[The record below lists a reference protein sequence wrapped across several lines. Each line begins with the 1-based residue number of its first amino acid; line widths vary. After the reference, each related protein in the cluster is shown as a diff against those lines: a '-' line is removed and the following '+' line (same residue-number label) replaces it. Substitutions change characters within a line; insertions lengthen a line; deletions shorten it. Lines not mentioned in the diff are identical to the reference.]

1 MSFDKMEEALGRQIA
16 ENKIGEDRKKMNALR
31 VYRQSEEIKEMQR
44 KITAALVNKE
54 RSAQISE
61 GQYRRQLD
69 LVSHQ
74 SPLIIGYRNTIVTL
88 IKLSCKWKKCRT
100 KSTERPKRN
109 AKLTA
114 SKISTICSSK

>member
-1 MSFDKMEEALGRQIA
+1 MTTEAQFQNRNPIITDPAIVPLDKLEEALGRQIA
-16 ENKIGEDRKKMNALR
+16 ENRIGEDRKKMNALR

-74 SPLIIGYRNTIVTL
+74 KSQTL
-88 IKLSCKWKKCRT
+88 V
-100 KSTERPKRN
+100 
-109 AKLTA
+109 
-114 SKISTICSSK
+114 ISLGTRFIHR

>member
-1 MSFDKMEEALGRQIA
+1 MPLDKLEEALGRQIA
-16 ENKIGEDRKKMNALR
+16 ENRIGEDRKKMNALR

-69 LVSHQ
+69 LEHDSY
-74 SPLIIGYRNTIVTL
+74 IDKTL
-88 IKLSCKWKKCRT
+88 LQVK
-100 KSTERPKRN
+100 EVQD
-109 AKLTA
+109 
-114 SKISTICSSK
+114 